1 VLMPNETLIL
11 LLLLFFFFSLFF
23 FSFLIYIIA
32 WVCHKHTLSILNSLS
47 LSFKAPGG
55 RSNAKMITKSTFKE
69 FSSPHPDGNYF
80 LRPDRILGVFH
91 IELDNGRNLHLP
103 LATETSTTVTTAEMM
118 VEKNRELKV
127 NQVFE
132 LADSKQI
139 SNTLRIDDAIAL
151 IWAEAE
157 KKKNMNMENM
167 NMKITNSSSSS
178 TSQNSHSSSSSSKS
192 LLPSMSSSSS
202 SSGELEQ
209 QESSSSSAMSKDIEM
224 NVKMQHTTT
233 TSVKRDENHG
243 SSQGET
249 YNQMLNISPL
259 IQEAPTYI

>member
-1 VLMPNETLIL
+1 V
-11 LLLLFFFFSLFF
+11 
-23 FSFLIYIIA
+23 
-32 WVCHKHTLSILNSLS
+32 HTLSLS
-47 LSFKAPGG
+47 LKAPGG

-91 IELDNGRNLHLP
+91 IELENRRNHHTP
-103 LATETSTTVTTAEMM
+103 LVTETETTTVTTAEMM

-151 IWAEAE
+151 IWAEEE
-157 KKKNMNMENM
+157 KKKNMNMEK

-178 TSQNSHSSSSSSKS
+178 MSHHSSTSSTSEVS
-192 LLPSMSSSSS
+192 
-202 SSGELEQ
+202 EE
-209 QESSSSSAMSKDIEM
+209 ESSASAMSKDIEM
-224 NVKMQHTTT
+224 NVKMQHTTPT
-233 TSVKRDENHG
+233 TTVNRDEGHG
-243 SSQGET
+243 SQGET